1 MARSIYDFDENQ
13 FDVEDH
19 FEFLLPY
26 EEGIIFNILFRIFSV
41 QRCILI
47 PVKRWSFLRKQLTI
61 KSREVFSQKTPF

>member
-47 PVKRWSFLRKQLTI
+47 PVKRWSFLRK
-61 KSREVFSQKTPF
+61 